1 MRPKIP
7 QPLIRYVQLVRACR
21 RVFVFT
27 LWALLGLILTLSLL
41 NIKVLP
47 GVAGTPLIN
56 PIVQVSDPDQQ
67 EQQGRTLYEAGK
79 FFEAATV
86 WQQAA
91 QAYQAQGDALNQAMV
106 LSNLALA
113 YQQLGMWPQ
122 ATAAITQSLKLIQTQ
137 QNKSD
142 SPHRLNI
149 LAQALDTQGSLHF
162 AQGQSEQALTTWQQ
176 AASTYEQAGDD
187 AGVTRSLINLA
198 QALKALG
205 FYRRALTTL
214 TQVNQTLQKQP
225 DVIKAAGLRSLG
237 SVLQVVGDLDQSRT
251 VLQQSLTIAQ
261 QLKSPQDIGQAL
273 FYLGNT
279 ARAQQDTKAALAFY
293 EQAAIGD
300 KTTTRANA
308 SGSSN
313 TKLQAQLNQL
323 SLLLDTGQSLAAQAL
338 WPQIQSQIVN
348 LPPSRTAV
356 YARINFAQSLMKLG
370 ASLEGRGA
378 REEVSRSSKLAP
390 RPSDIAQL
398 LATTVHQAK
407 SLKDQRAEA
416 YALGSLG
423 GLYEQTK
430 QWSSAQ
436 DLTQQALLNAQAIN
450 APDIAYHWQWQLGR
464 LLKVQGDVQGAIAAY
479 TQAVNTLQSLRSDLV
494 AINPD
499 IQFSFRESVEPVY
512 RELVSLLLQPGKTQ
526 PSQQNLIQARQVIES
541 LQLAELD
548 NFFREACVDR
558 KSAQIDQVDPHTA
571 VIYPIILAD
580 RLEVILSLPQQ
591 PLLSY
596 ATSLSQDQVES
607 ILEQLRQTLIVRTSR
622 EFMPFSQQVYDWLIR
637 PAETDLANSGVNTL
651 VFVLDGSLRNI
662 PMAVLHN
669 GNQYLVEKYN
679 IALAP
684 SLQLLDHKP
693 LQRGDIEVLSAG
705 LSEARQ
711 GFAPLESVALELN
724 EIKSKVPSVVLLNQ
738 EFTSENFQ
746 AKIKSASFPIVHI
759 ASHGKFSSKAAETFI
774 LTWDDRLSVNELDN
788 LLRSRTQ
795 NRQQMIELLV
805 LSACET
811 ATGDKRAALG
821 LAGFAVRAG
830 AHSTLATLW
839 AVNDD
844 ASVDLMSQFYEELTN
859 TKEPLAEAL
868 RRAQLSL
875 LHNRQYKHPIYWAP
889 YVLLGNWL

>member
-1 MRPKIP
+1 MRLKLP
-7 QPLIRYVQLVRACR
+7 QPLIRYTQWVRACR

-27 LWALLGLILTLSLL
+27 LWALLGLISTLFFL
-41 NIKVLP
+41 NINVLP
-47 GVAGTPLIN
+47 GVTGAPLVN
-56 PIVQVSDPDQQ
+56 PIVQTLSAPDQQ
-67 EQQGRTLYEAGK
+67 EQQGKALYEAGQ
-79 FFEAATV
+79 FSEAATV

-91 QAYQAQGDALNQAMV
+91 SAFEAQGNTLDQAMV

-113 YQQLGMWPQ
+113 YQQLGLWPQ
-122 ATAAITQSLKLIQTQ
+122 AIAAITESLNLVQTQ

-149 LAQALDTQGSLHF
+149 LAQALDTQGSLHL
-162 AQGQSEQALTTWQQ
+162 ALGQSEQALTAWEH
-176 AASTYEQAGDD
+176 AASTYAQAGDD

-225 DVIKAAGLRSLG
+225 DSLIKAAGLRSLG
-237 SVLQVVGDLDQSRT
+237 NILRLVGDLDQSQQ
-251 VLQQSLTIAQ
+251 VLQQSLSIAQ
-261 QLKSPQDIGQAL
+261 KLKSPQDIGDAL
-273 FYLGNT
+273 FNLGNT
-279 ARAQQDTKAALAFY
+279 ARSQQDTKAALGFY
-293 EQAAIGD
+293 QKAAI
-300 KTTTRANA
+300 TT
-308 SGSSN
+308 GSLPI
-313 TKLQAQLNQL
+313 KIHAQLNQL
-323 SLLLDTGQSLAAQAL
+323 SLLLDTEQWLAAQAL
-338 WPQIQSQIVN
+338 WPQIQAQIVN

-356 YARINFAQSLMKLG
+356 YARINFAQSLMKL
-370 ASLEGRGA
+370 RITP
-378 REEVSRSSKLAP
+378 SS
-390 RPSDIAQL
+390 IAQL

-407 SLKDQRAEA
+407 SLKDSRAEA

-423 GLYEQTK
+423 GLYEQTE

-436 DLTQQALLNAQAIN
+436 DLTQQALLNVQAIN
-450 APDIAYHWQWQLGR
+450 APEIAYRWQWQLGR
-464 LLKVQGDVQGAIAAY
+464 LLKVQGDLRGAIAAY
-479 TQAVNTLQSLRSDLV
+479 SQAVNTLQSLRSDLV

-512 RELVSLLLQPGKTQ
+512 RELVSLLLQPGNTAT
-526 PSQQNLIQARQVIES
+526 SQQNLVQARQVIES

-548 NFFREACVDR
+548 NFLREACDR

-591 PLLSY
+591 PLRHY
-596 ATSLSQDQVES
+596 ATSLSHSGVES
-607 ILEQLRQTLIVRTSR
+607 ILENLRQTLIVRTSR
-622 EFMPFSQQVYDWLIR
+622 EFMPFSQQVYNWLIR

-651 VFVLDGSLRNI
+651 VFVLDGALRNI

-684 SLQLLDHKP
+684 SLALLDPKP
-693 LQRGDIEVLSAG
+693 LQREDLKVLSAG
-705 LSEARQ
+705 LTEARL
-711 GFAPLESVALELN
+711 GFAPLENVALELN

-738 EFTSENFQ
+738 EFTRENFQ
-746 AKIKSASFPIVHI
+746 AKIESASFAIIHI
-759 ASHGKFSSKAAETFI
+759 ATHGKFSSKAAETFI
-774 LTWDDRLSVNELDN
+774 LTWDDRLSVNQLDN

-795 NRQQMIELLV
+795 NRQRAIELLV

-821 LAGFAVRAG
+821 LAGVAVRAG
-830 AHSTLATLW
+830 ARSTLATLW
-839 AVNDD
+839 AVNDA
-844 ASVDLMSQFYEELTN
+844 ASANLISQFYHELTN
-859 TKEPLAEAL
+859 TKETKAEAL
-868 RRAQLSL
+868 RYAQLSL
-875 LHNRQYKHPIYWAP
+875 LHTRQYKHPIYWAP